1 MSKAR
6 FPMLRLFCLIIKLK
20 PSFIVVSFLK
30 SIIMALI
37 TLLGASSLSI
47 LLTYLENN
55 SYKEAVVA
63 GFVIVFL
70 IVLLDFFNKLVNRF
84 KEYKD
89 HEVNDVVLEYISL
102 HMTKIS
108 YENLE
113 SGEYQEIKERA
124 KYAISSQGAI
134 YSFVSTISSLISN
147 IITALTLITTL
158 ALLEPLII
166 LILVISII
174 IICLL
179 TLLSISLQIKQSKEL
194 IPLNRRFS
202 YYFDTL
208 LSKRFQKD
216 FRFYNIGDYFVNQFN
231 YFCDLSYKS
240 LFKNMRKIGL
250 NSAITSAFSYL
261 ETAVLYI
268 VITYK
273 AIINKLSVANFSLQ
287 ISTSTT
293 LASTFTMLMNNVFEL
308 ITIAN
313 YIEPIMY
320 ILSTKVED
328 VEGLKLNKVEEI
340 EFKHVYFKYPNTNR
354 LILED
359 ISFKIKGHEKI
370 SIVGLNGA
378 GKTTII
384 KLICRFYEPTKGEIL
399 INGININKYA
409 IKNYRQEIT
418 TVFQDYKLLNVSLK
432 ENILID
438 TNKNLNLEPYLEEAG
453 LKDVIS
459 KLPYGIDSIYGKEF
473 SDDGIELSGGEQQ
486 KVAIVRA
493 LVKNSSLL
501 ILDEPTSALDPESE
515 ANIYEHFNQMV
526 LNKMTIYVSHRM
538 SSSKFCDKILV
549 IDNGKVTDFCSH
561 NELMKKTNGLYYKLF
576 MLQANNYKIEEG

>member
-1 MSKAR
+1 MSKTR
-6 FPMLRLFCLIIKLK
+6 FPMFKLFILIVKIK
-20 PSFIVVSFLK
+20 PSFLIVSFLK
-30 SIIMALI
+30 SIVMALI
-37 TLLGASSLSI
+37 TLLSASSLSI

-55 SYKEAVVA
+55 SYQEAVVA
-63 GFVIVFL
+63 GLVLVLL
-70 IVLLDFFNKLVNRF
+70 IVLLDFFNKLINRF

-89 HEVNDVVLEYISL
+89 HEVNDAILEYISL

-113 SGEYQEIKERA
+113 SANYQEIKERA
-124 KYAISSQGAI
+124 KYAITSQGAI
-134 YSFVSTISSLISN
+134 YSFVSIISSLISN
-147 IITALTLITTL
+147 TITALTLITTL

-166 LILVISII
+166 LILVIGII
-174 IICLL
+174 IIFLL

-202 YYFDTL
+202 YYFENL
-208 LSKRFQKD
+208 LNKRCQKD
-216 FRFYNIGDYFVNQFN
+216 FRFYNIGDYFVDQFSC
-231 YFCDLSYKS
+231 FCDLTYKS
-240 LFKNMRKIGL
+240 LLKNMKKIGL
-250 NSAITSAFSYL
+250 NAAATGAISYL
-261 ETAVLYI
+261 ETAILYI

-273 AIINKLSVANFSLQ
+273 TIVNKLSIANFSLQ
-287 ISTSTT
+287 ISASTT
-293 LASTFTMLMNNVFEL
+293 LASTFTSLLQNVFEL

-313 YIEPIMY
+313 YIEPIMH
-320 ILSTKVED
+320 IIDTKTENTDGLSLTKI
-328 VEGLKLNKVEEI
+328 EEI
-340 EFKHVYFKYPNTNR
+340 EFRHVYFKYPNTDH

-359 ISFKIKGHEKI
+359 VSFKINGKEKI

-384 KLICRFYEPTKGEIL
+384 KLLCRFYEPTKGEIL
-399 INGININKYA
+399 LNGINVKEYNIKKYR
-409 IKNYRQEIT
+409 KEIT

-432 ENILID
+432 ENILL
-438 TNKNLNLEPYLEEAG
+438 NLNNNINLSPYLKEIGIDE
-453 LKDVIS
+453 VIS
-459 KLPYGIDSIYGKEF
+459 KLPYGINSVYGKEF

-486 KVAIVRA
+486 KIAIARA
-493 LVKNSSLL
+493 LVKDSSLL

-515 ANIYEHFNQMV
+515 ANIYENFNQMV

-561 NELMKKTNGLYYKLF
+561 NELMKKKDGLYYKLF
-576 MLQANNYKIEEG
+576 MLQANNYKE

>member
-6 FPMLRLFCLIIKLK
+6 FPMLKLFCLIIKLK

-47 LLTYLENN
+47 LLTYLESN

-89 HEVNDVVLEYISL
+89 HEVNDVVLEHISL

-166 LILVISII
+166 LILVIGII
-174 IICLL
+174 IVCLL

-194 IPLNRRFS
+194 IPLNRRFN
-202 YYFDTL
+202 YYFETL

-240 LFKNMRKIGL
+240 LFKNMRKIGF

-359 ISFKIKGHEKI
+359 VSFKIKGYEKI

-378 GKTTII
+378 GKT
-384 KLICRFYEPTKGEIL
+384 
-399 INGININKYA
+399 
-409 IKNYRQEIT
+409 
-418 TVFQDYKLLNVSLK
+418 FQDYKLLNVSLK

-438 TNKNLNLEPYLEEAG
+438 TNKDLNLEPYLEEAG
-453 LKDVIS
+453 LKDVIL

-561 NELMKKTNGLYYKLF
+561 NELMKKTDGLYYKLF
-576 MLQANNYKIEEG
+576 MLQANNYKIKEG